1 MKYQPDIINKQIF
14 AEGNIQV
21 SPQEVLR
28 LNAQPPSQFQANFEN
43 TMVNNGYQLL
53 LTGYA
58 AKILQ
63 NEEALDYFTDL
74 QRAIVSL
81 RGNPRPTFG
90 GYLKMGTVDTRTL
103 ESNSHHI
110 SYNIANGQVLIF
122 NITLKDNVKL
132 MRDKLEKIGLYKVE
146 KIRDGEWKREKIF
159 NSVTTEYAAVN
170 GQSNDLVKATW
181 LMAAHLEWEFGK
193 NKVNEYTLFHNP
205 SVGGPGDTWES
216 IQDKFG
222 MTTDVTKEFCKIL
235 VKTQENKHQT
245 KWMTHSQGGLIFAE
259 AVRYHLNGNS
269 SWAVTGGFNGVF
281 RKDKGESLNM
291 HSVAFHGNANN
302 NVRSGVLFKRAGIDV
317 IKPRANDY
325 DMVNTIIGLNTIN
338 AWRIIG
344 SVVYANHVMNGTI
357 QQSQHTLMHDS
368 YETWDE
374 QMRNGPGEGRNNL
387 QKGFDVFDKA
397 GRGGIK
403 YINNFLKI

>member
-132 MRDKLEKIGLYKVE
+132 MRDKLEKIGLYNVKKIGQGRWETEKVAC
-146 KIRDGEWKREKIF
+146 
-159 NSVTTEYAAVN
+159 VTTPYAAVN
-170 GQSNDLVKATW
+170 GQSNNLGKATW
-181 LMAAHLEWEFGK
+181 LMGAHLEFEFGE
-193 NKVNEYTLFHNP
+193 NAVSEYTLFHNP

-222 MTTDVTKEFCKIL
+222 MTTDVAIKLSEMLI
-235 VKTQENKHQT
+235 KTQENKHQT

-269 SWAVTGGFNGVF
+269 SWAITGGFNGVF
-281 RKDKGESLNM
+281 GKNKGESLNM

-302 NVRSGVLFKRAGIDV
+302 NVRSSVLFKRAGIDV
-317 IKPRANDY
+317 LATRSNDY
-325 DMVNTIIGLNTIN
+325 DMVNTIIGLNTLN

-344 SVVYANHVMNGTI
+344 SVVYAEHTMGGTI
-357 QQSQHTLMHDS
+357 QQSPHTLMHDNF
-368 YETWDE
+368 ETWDE
-374 QMRNGPGEGRNNL
+374 KMCNGPGDGRNNF
-387 QKGFDVFDKA
+387 QKGFDVIDKA
-397 GRGGIK
+397 GRGGVK
-403 YINNFLKI
+403 YINNFLKL